1 MSLSNPEYSNSKL
14 LQPVQIQNE
23 HSHIKGSLAS
33 LALMA
38 IGVVFGDIGTSPLY
52 ALKACFDPTSGIPMT
67 PESIN
72 GVLSLVFWAFI
83 LVVTVKYV
91 FFVMRASNNGEGG
104 ILALMALALRSAK
117 TKSKKAG
124 FLIVVGVL
132 GACLFYGD
140 AVITPAISVL
150 SAIEGLTVVSDN
162 FTRFVIPLTLVI
174 LIALFVLERRGTA
187 IVGNLFGPIM
197 VLWFGVIGVM
207 GFVQIQKAP
216 EILWAINP
224 VYAVSFMYHQAGIA
238 FTVLG
243 AVFLVLTG
251 AEALYADMGHF
262 GIKPIQTA
270 WLGLVM
276 PCLLL
281 NYFGQGSLL
290 LHHPEAVSN
299 PFFLMVPQSYTLAL
313 VILSALAT
321 VIASQACISGAYSMT
336 SQAILLGFVPR
347 MKIDH
352 TSEREIGQIYVPFIN
367 WVLCLI
373 VIFVVLGFQKSDNLA
388 AAYGIAVSTTMLM
401 TTVLAAVVMHD
412 VWKWKMLNV
421 ASIITVFT
429 IIDLGF
435 FASNL
440 SKVIEGGWFPLVI
453 GGFSFL
459 LLMTWYQGRQLLR
472 ERAINNGIRLTEF
485 IPSLIS
491 HPPHRI
497 GGTSVFL
504 NAHIDFVPPALLHNL
519 KHNHV
524 LHEQVIFLKLSIWDV
539 PKVNPDQRLAVKE
552 LDKNIYIV
560 RAVYGFKE
568 TPDTGQVMNL
578 LREQYNIDCP
588 PMETS
593 FFMAR
598 ESLVA
603 KEIPQMAMW
612 RESIFIW
619 MMQNAARASD
629 FFKVDPGRLIELGA
643 KIEL

>member
-14 LQPVQIQNE
+14 LQPVQIHNE

-207 GFVQIQKAP
+207 GFVQIQEAP